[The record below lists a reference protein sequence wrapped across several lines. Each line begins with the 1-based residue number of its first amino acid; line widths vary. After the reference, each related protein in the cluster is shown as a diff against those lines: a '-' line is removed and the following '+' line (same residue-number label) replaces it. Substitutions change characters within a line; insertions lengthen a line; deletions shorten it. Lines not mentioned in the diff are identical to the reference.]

1 MKNPVSFQNKLL
13 WVGTG
18 LLLLYAQGCNVP
30 KKNATQKDKFA
41 DHVRTTEFR
50 TPEQE
55 RKGFQL
61 PPGFEI
67 TLFASEPQIAKP
79 INMEFDDRG
88 RLWVTHSTEYPMP
101 AAPGAGKDKITILE
115 DTNGDGK
122 ADNFTDFQGGLN
134 IPIGIMPVSDGAIAY
149 SIPNVYHFT
158 DSNNDGKA
166 DKSKVLFGEFGH
178 RDTHGMVS
186 NLMRGF
192 DGWVQSCHGY
202 NNTSTIA
209 GTDGDSIT
217 MVSGNTFR
225 FRMDGSRVEQTTY
238 GRVNPFGYA
247 YDERGFL
254 YSVDCHS
261 KPIYQLIKG
270 ADYPHF
276 GKRPTGIGFA
286 PEMMSYELGSTALS
300 GLVYYLGE
308 QFPAEYRNSFYNGDV
323 VTCKVS
329 RNTITFK
336 GSTPV
341 SKKEADFLVS
351 EDPWFRPV
359 DVKVGPDGALYIA
372 DFYNRIIGH
381 YEVPLNHPGRDR
393 ASGRIWKITYKGNQ
407 PHRDIP
413 VKDWSKATLDE
424 LIAGLQHPQLNVRL
438 KIADRLVDVWKEKA
452 VEPVTKM
459 MASAATTGQTF
470 VQGLWILHRL
480 RALTE
485 PLLNKALTHTDPLV
499 QVHGFRIFL
508 EFETLNDLHRNSAIG
523 ALTSKDAFVQRVAAE
538 VLMRFPSLVNI
549 KPLMTLYQQT
559 SDEDSHLKY
568 TALLALR
575 TNLAAKG
582 IIQQVATTQWNEDQQ
597 KVLVKASLDIP
608 LPEVAL
614 FVLNYLKTHELTA
627 EEVGK
632 NLEYIGRYVTASQL
646 NETVALVQKQF
657 ETNQDGQFA
666 LYGALRKGV
675 AQSGLAATS
684 NMQEWGVTM
693 ARHYLELPIAEKE
706 PAAVIA
712 RHVQA
717 AEIAGEFKVAS
728 LETPLQKWVQKK
740 GADDKVRVAAANA
753 LINISPK
760 TNVTLIGEV
769 FQERSESVSL
779 REKLAG
785 VLARTPS
792 PEVYKLLEKGL
803 IGSARSLQVVI
814 SGALANSE
822 EGIDHLLHA
831 LKEENINVDVLRE
844 VAVKEKL
851 AAKIKPKQQT
861 QLDQLTAGSVN
872 EFEERQK
879 LIQARLTAFETAK
892 ASADAGRAV
901 FAQNCSTCHQIKG
914 TGGLIGPQLDG
925 IGNWG
930 QKALAEKILDP
941 NRNISEAFR
950 NYNITLNNGQSMTG
964 LFRRTEGQT
973 MVFANPSGQEFS
985 IAKNDIKEYKASKY
999 TLMPDQFKS
1008 TIPEK
1013 DFYALLG
1020 FLLKTK

>member
-1 MKNPVSFQNKLL
+1 MKNPVSFQNKAL

-30 KKNATQKDKFA
+30 RKNATQKDKFA

-55 RKGFQL
+55 RKGFTL

-166 DKSKVLFGEFGH
+166 DKSNVLFGEFGH

-225 FRMDGSRVEQTTY
+225 FRPDGSRVEQTTY

-359 DVKVGPDGALYIA
+359 DIKVGPDGALYIA

-452 VEPVTKM
+452 VEPLTKM
-459 MASAATTGQTF
+459 MASATTTGQTF

-480 RALTE
+480 RALPE
-485 PLLNKALTHTDPLV
+485 PLLNKALTHADPLV
-499 QVHGFRIFL
+499 QVHGFRIFS
-508 EFETLNDLHRNSAIG
+508 EFENLNDSHRKQSIE
-523 ALTSKDAFVQRVAAE
+523 ALENKDAFVQRIASE
-538 VLMRFPSLVNI
+538 VLTRFPALGNV
-549 KPLMTLYQQT
+549 KPLMALYQQT

-582 IIQQVATTQWNEDQQ
+582 IIQQVADTQWNEDQQ
-597 KVLVKASLDIP
+597 KVLVKASLDIAS
-608 LPEVAL
+608 PEVAL

-627 EEVGK
+627 EEFGK

-646 NETVALVQKQF
+646 NETVALAQKQF
-657 ETNQDGQFA
+657 ATNQDGQFA
-666 LYGALRKGV
+666 LYGALRKGA
-675 AQSGLAATS
+675 AQSGLAVTPP
-684 NMQEWGVTM
+684 MQEWGVTM
-693 ARHYLELPIAEKE
+693 ARHYLELPVAEKE
-706 PAAVIA
+706 PAALVA
-712 RHVQA
+712 RRVQA
-717 AEIAGEFKVAS
+717 AEIAGEFKVAP
-728 LETPLQKWVQKK
+728 LETPLQKWVQRK
-740 GADDKVRVAAANA
+740 GTDDKVRVAAANA
-753 LINISPK
+753 LMNIAPK
-760 TNVTLIGEV
+760 ANTTLIGEV
-769 FQERSESVSL
+769 FQERSESISL
-779 REKLAG
+779 REKLAS

-792 PEVYKLLEKGL
+792 SEVYTLLEKGL

-822 EGIDHLLHA
+822 EGIDRLLNA

-851 AAKIKPKQQT
+851 AAKIKPNQQT
-861 QLDQLTAGSVN
+861 QLDQLTAGSAN

-879 LIQARLTAFETAK
+879 LIQTRLTGFETAK
-892 ASADAGRAV
+892 VSVETGKAV
-901 FAQNCSTCHQIKG
+901 FTQNCATCHQIKG
-914 TGGLIGPQLDG
+914 VGGLIGPQLDG

-950 NYNITLNNGQSMTG
+950 SYNITLNNGQSMTG

-985 IAKNDIKEYKASKY
+985 VVKNDIKEYKASKY
-999 TLMPDQFKS
+999 TLMPDQFRS

>member
-1 MKNPVSFQNKLL
+1 MKNPVSFQHESLL
-13 WVGTG
+13 LCTG

-30 KKNATQKDKFA
+30 KKNTIPKDKFA
-41 DHVRTTEFR
+41 DHVRTTKFR

-55 RKGFQL
+55 RKGFKL
-61 PPGFEI
+61 PSGFEI

-101 AAPGAGKDKITILE
+101 AAPGGGKDKITILE

-122 ADNFTDFQGGLN
+122 ADSFTNFQGGLN

-276 GKRPTGIGFA
+276 GKKPTGIGFA

-300 GLVYYLGE
+300 GLVYYIGE
-308 QFPAEYRNSFYNGDV
+308 QFPSEYRNSFYNGDV

-359 DVKVGPDGALYIA
+359 DLKVSPDGALYIA

-393 ASGRIWKITYKGNQ
+393 ASGRM
-407 PHRDIP
+407 
-413 VKDWSKATLDE
+413 
-424 LIAGLQHPQLNVRL
+424 QHPQLNVRL

-452 VEPVTKM
+452 VEPLTQM
-459 MASAATTGQTF
+459 MASATTTEQTF

-480 RALTE
+480 RALPE
-485 PLLNKALTHTDPLV
+485 PLLNKAITHADPLV
-499 QVHGFRIFL
+499 QVHGFRIFS
-508 EFETLNDLHRNSAIG
+508 EFETLNDSQQNLVIA
-523 ALTSKDAFVQRVAAE
+523 ALASKDAFVQRIAAE
-538 VLMRFPSLVNI
+538 VLTRFPALVNI
-549 KPLMTLYQQT
+549 KPLMALYQQT

-582 IIQQVATTQWNEDQQ
+582 IIQQVAATQWNENQRAL
-597 KVLVKASLDIP
+597 LVKAALDIP
-608 LPEVAL
+608 SAEVAI
-614 FVLNYLKTHELTA
+614 FVLNYLKTHELTV
-627 EEVGK
+627 EEFGR
-632 NLEYIGRYVTASQL
+632 NLEYVGRYVTASQL
-646 NETVALVQKQF
+646 NETIALVQKQF
-657 ETNQDGQFA
+657 ATNQDGQFA

-675 AQSGLAATS
+675 VQSGLAVTPP
-684 NMQEWGVTM
+684 MQEWGVTM
-693 ARHYLELPIAEKE
+693 DRHYLELPVAEKE

-712 RHVQA
+712 RCVQA
-717 AEIAGEFKVAS
+717 
-728 LETPLQKWVQKK
+728 
-740 GADDKVRVAAANA
+740 
-753 LINISPK
+753 
-760 TNVTLIGEV
+760 
-769 FQERSESVSL
+769 
-779 REKLAG
+779 
-785 VLARTPS
+785 
-792 PEVYKLLEKGL
+792 
-803 IGSARSLQVVI
+803 
-814 SGALANSE
+814 
-822 EGIDHLLHA
+822 
-831 LKEENINVDVLRE
+831 
-844 VAVKEKL
+844 
-851 AAKIKPKQQT
+851 
-861 QLDQLTAGSVN
+861 
-872 EFEERQK
+872 
-879 LIQARLTAFETAK
+879 
-892 ASADAGRAV
+892 
-901 FAQNCSTCHQIKG
+901 G
-914 TGGLIGPQLDG
+914 TGIFGS
-925 IGNWG
+925 
-930 QKALAEKILDP
+930 QK
-941 NRNISEAFR
+941 
-950 NYNITLNNGQSMTG
+950 
-964 LFRRTEGQT
+964 
-973 MVFANPSGQEFS
+973 
-985 IAKNDIKEYKASKY
+985 
-999 TLMPDQFKS
+999 
-1008 TIPEK
+1008 
-1013 DFYALLG
+1013 
-1020 FLLKTK
+1020 

>member
-1 MKNPVSFQNKLL
+1 MKNTVWFQHKTLL
-13 WVGTG
+13 IGAG
-18 LLLLYAQGCNVP
+18 LLLLYAQGCNLS

-41 DHVRTTEFR
+41 DHVRTTDFR

-79 INMEFDDRG
+79 INIEFDDRG

-122 ADNFTDFQGGLN
+122 ADHFTDFQGGLN

-166 DKSKVLFGEFGH
+166 DKSKVLFGKFGY

-276 GKRPTGIGFA
+276 GKKTTGIGFA
-286 PEMMSYELGSTALS
+286 PEMMSYELESTALS

-407 PHRDIP
+407 PYRDIP
-413 VKDWSKATLDE
+413 VKDWSKATLNE
-424 LIAGLQHPQLNVRL
+424 LIAGLKHPQLNVRL

-452 VEPVTKM
+452 VEPVAQM
-459 MASAATTGQTF
+459 MASVTTTGQTF
-470 VQGLWILHRL
+470 VHGLWILHRL
-480 RALTE
+480 GALPETV
-485 PLLNKALTHTDPLV
+485 LNKALTHADPLV
-499 QVHGFRIFL
+499 QVHGFRIFS
-508 EFETLNDLHRNSAIG
+508 EFETLNDSQRNLVIG
-523 ALTSKDAFVQRVAAE
+523 ALESKDAFVQRVAAE
-538 VLMRFPSLVNI
+538 VLMHFPTLMNV
-549 KPLMTLYQQT
+549 KPLITLYQQT

-575 TNLAAKG
+575 TNLAAKSL
-582 IIQQVATTQWNEDQQ
+582 IQQVAVMQWDEDQRAL
-597 KVLVKASLDIP
+597 LVKASLDIP
-608 LPEVAL
+608 SAEVAV
-614 FVLNYLKTHELTA
+614 FMLNYLKTHELTT

-646 NETVALVQKQF
+646 NETVALIQKQF
-657 ETNQDGQFA
+657 AANQDGQFA

-675 AQSGLAATS
+675 AQSGLAVTLL
-684 NMQEWGVTM
+684 MKEWGITM
-693 ARHYLELPIAEKE
+693 ARHYLELPMAEKE
-706 PAAVIA
+706 VAALVT
-712 RHVQA
+712 RRVQA
-717 AEIAGEFKVAS
+717 AEIAGEFKVAP
-728 LETPLQKWVQKK
+728 LEIPLQKWVQNK
-740 GADDKVRVAAANA
+740 GTDDKVRVAAANA
-753 LINISPK
+753 LMTIAPK
-760 TNVTLIGEV
+760 TNVALIGEV

-779 REKLAG
+779 REKLVG
-785 VLARTPS
+785 VLARTSS
-792 PEVYKLLEKGL
+792 PEVSTLLEKGL

-814 SGALANSE
+814 SGVLANSE

-831 LKEENINVDVLRE
+831 LKEENINVDVIRE

-851 AAKIKPKQQT
+851 AAKIKPKQQA
-861 QLDQLTAGSVN
+861 QLDQLTAGSAN

-879 LIQARLTAFETAK
+879 LIQARLNAFETAK
-892 ASADAGRAV
+892 ASAEAGRAI
-901 FAQNCSTCHQIKG
+901 FTQNCGACHQIKG
-914 TGGLIGPQLDG
+914 VGGLIGPQLDG

-930 QKALAEKILDP
+930 QKALVEKILDP

-964 LFRRTEGQT
+964 LFRRTEGHT

-985 IAKNDIKEYKASKY
+985 VAKNDIKEYKASKY
-999 TLMPDQFKS
+999 TLMPDQFRN

>member
-1 MKNPVSFQNKLL
+1 
-13 WVGTG
+13 
-18 LLLLYAQGCNVP
+18 
-30 KKNATQKDKFA
+30 
-41 DHVRTTEFR
+41 
-50 TPEQE
+50 
-55 RKGFQL
+55 
-61 PPGFEI
+61 
-67 TLFASEPQIAKP
+67 
-79 INMEFDDRG
+79 
-88 RLWVTHSTEYPMP
+88 
-101 AAPGAGKDKITILE
+101 
-115 DTNGDGK
+115 
-122 ADNFTDFQGGLN
+122 
-134 IPIGIMPVSDGAIAY
+134 
-149 SIPNVYHFT
+149 
-158 DSNNDGKA
+158 
-166 DKSKVLFGEFGH
+166 
-178 RDTHGMVS
+178 
-186 NLMRGF
+186 
-192 DGWVQSCHGY
+192 
-202 NNTSTIA
+202 
-209 GTDGDSIT
+209 
-217 MVSGNTFR
+217 
-225 FRMDGSRVEQTTY
+225 
-238 GRVNPFGYA
+238 
-247 YDERGFL
+247 L

-276 GKRPTGIGFA
+276 GKKPTGIGFA

-424 LIAGLQHPQLNVRL
+424 LIAGLQHLQLNVRL

-452 VEPVTKM
+452 VQPLTQM
-459 MASAATTGQTF
+459 MASTATTGQTF

-480 RALTE
+480 RALPE
-485 PLLNKALTHTDPLV
+485 PLLNKAITHADPLV
-499 QVHGFRIFL
+499 QVHGFRIFS
-508 EFETLNDLHRNSAIG
+508 EFEKLNEDHRNSVIG
-523 ALTSKDAFVQRVAAE
+523 ALKSKDAFVQRVAAE
-538 VLMRFPSLVNI
+538 VLTRFPSLMNI

-582 IIQQVATTQWNEDQQ
+582 MIQKVAAAQWNEEQQ
-597 KVLVKASLDIP
+597 KILVKASLDIP
-608 LPEVAL
+608 SAEVAL

-632 NLEYIGRYVTASQL
+632 NLEYIGRYVTAAQL
-646 NETVALVQKQF
+646 NETVALIQKQF
-657 ETNQDGQFA
+657 ATNKDGQFA

-675 AQSGLAATS
+675 AQSGLVVTPP
-684 NMQEWGVTM
+684 MQEWGVTM

-706 PAAVIA
+706 AAALVV
-712 RHVQA
+712 RRVQA

-728 LETPLQKWVQKK
+728 LEIPLQKWVQKK

-753 LINISPK
+753 LMNSAPK

-792 PEVYKLLEKGL
+792 PEV
-803 IGSARSLQVVI
+803 
-814 SGALANSE
+814 
-822 EGIDHLLHA
+822 
-831 LKEENINVDVLRE
+831 
-844 VAVKEKL
+844 
-851 AAKIKPKQQT
+851 
-861 QLDQLTAGSVN
+861 
-872 EFEERQK
+872 
-879 LIQARLTAFETAK
+879 
-892 ASADAGRAV
+892 
-901 FAQNCSTCHQIKG
+901 
-914 TGGLIGPQLDG
+914 
-925 IGNWG
+925 
-930 QKALAEKILDP
+930 
-941 NRNISEAFR
+941 
-950 NYNITLNNGQSMTG
+950 
-964 LFRRTEGQT
+964 
-973 MVFANPSGQEFS
+973 
-985 IAKNDIKEYKASKY
+985 
-999 TLMPDQFKS
+999 
-1008 TIPEK
+1008 
-1013 DFYALLG
+1013 
-1020 FLLKTK
+1020 